1 MDSKTVYVLLD
12 ADVIIHL
19 YKANR
24 LSVLQELYNGRLLV
38 LDLVLEE
45 LMRNKTIAPYVEN
58 FLRFK
63 VISEYCFPSKDEE
76 ILKEYALLSKTRGKG
91 ESACMAV
98 CRYQNNI
105 LASSNL
111 KDIKPYCERYGI
123 AYLTTMDILA
133 IAYKKGF
140 MSLKECDE
148 SIRTILSKQSKL
160 PYNNLSDFLAMD
172 FKNEKI
178 QY

>member
-1 MDSKTVYVLLD
+1 MDSRIVYILLD
-12 ADVIIHL
+12 ADVVIHF
-19 YKANR
+19 YKADR
-24 LSVLQELYNGRLLV
+24 LSVLQQLYKGRLLV

-45 LMRNKTIAPYVEN
+45 LMRNKTIAPHVEN

-63 VISEYCFPSKDEE
+63 VIQEYTIPSQDEQ
-76 ILKEYALLSKTRGKG
+76 ILKEYAFLRQTKGKG

-111 KDIKPYCERYGI
+111 KDIKPYCEQYGI

-133 IAYKKGF
+133 IAYKKGL
-140 MSLKECDE
+140 MPLSECDKA
-148 SIRTILSKQSKL
+148 INAILSKQSKL
-160 PYNNLSDFLAMD
+160 PYANLSAFLSRE
-172 FKNEKI
+172 FKIEKV

>member
-1 MDSKTVYVLLD
+1 
-12 ADVIIHL
+12 
-19 YKANR
+19 
-24 LSVLQELYNGRLLV
+24 
-38 LDLVLEE
+38 
-45 LMRNKTIAPYVEN
+45 MRNKTIAPDVEN

-63 VISEYCFPSKDEE
+63 VIEEYKFPSQDEQ
-76 ILKEYALLSKTRGKG
+76 ILKEYASLSKTKGKG

-111 KDIKPYCERYGI
+111 RDIKPYCEQYGI

-133 IAYKKGF
+133 IAHKKGLI
-140 MSLKECDE
+140 SLKECDD
-148 SIRTILSKQSKL
+148 SIKAILSKQSKL
-160 PYNNLSDFLAMD
+160 PYDNLSEFLAKD
-172 FKNEKI
+172 FKTEKC

>member
-1 MDSKTVYVLLD
+1 MDSKTVYILLD
-12 ADVIIHL
+12 ADVIIHF
-19 YKANR
+19 YKADR
-24 LSVLQELYNGRLLV
+24 LSVLQELYKGRLLV

-45 LMRNKTIAPYVEN
+45 LMRNKTIAPHVEN

-63 VISEYCFPSKDEE
+63 VIQEYRFPSEDEE
-76 ILKEYALLSKTRGKG
+76 ILKEYALLSRTKGKG

-111 KDIKPYCERYGI
+111 KDIKPYCEQYGI

-133 IAYKKGF
+133 IAQKKGL
-140 MSLKECDE
+140 MSLEECDD
-148 SIRTILSKQSKL
+148 SIKAILSKQSKL
-160 PYNNLSDFLAMD
+160 PYDNLSDYLKRD
-172 FKNEKI
+172 FKAEKTR
-178 QY
+178 Y

>member
-1 MDSKTVYVLLD
+1 MDSKVVYILLD
-12 ADVIIHL
+12 ADVIIHF
-19 YKANR
+19 YKADR
-24 LSVLQELYNGRLLV
+24 LSVLQELYKGRLLI
-38 LDLVLEE
+38 LDFVLEE
-45 LMRNKTIAPYVEN
+45 LMRNKTIAPHVEN

-63 VISEYCFPSKDEE
+63 VIEEYTFPSKDEQ
-76 ILKEYALLSKTRGKG
+76 ILKEYAQLSKTKGKG

-111 KDIKPYCERYGI
+111 RDIKPYCEQHRI

-133 IAYKKGF
+133 IACKKGV
-140 MSLKECDE
+140 MLSKECDE
-148 SIRTILSKQSKL
+148 AIKAIISKQSKL
-160 PYNNLSDFLAMD
+160 PYDNLNDYLVKD
-172 FKNEKI
+172 FKMEKC

>member
-1 MDSKTVYVLLD
+1 MDSKVVYILLD
-12 ADVIIHL
+12 ADVIIHF
-19 YKANR
+19 YKADR
-24 LSVLQELYNGRLLV
+24 LSILQELYKGRLLV
-38 LDLVLEE
+38 LDFVLEE
-45 LMRNKTIAPYVEN
+45 LMRNKTIAPHVEN

-63 VISEYCFPSKDEE
+63 VIEEYRFPSKDEL
-76 ILKEYALLSKTRGKG
+76 ILKEYALLSKTKGKG

-111 KDIKPYCERYGI
+111 RDIRPYCEQHGI

-140 MSLKECDE
+140 MSLKECDD
-148 SIRTILSKQSKL
+148 SINAILSKQSKL
-160 PYNNLSDFLAMD
+160 PYNTLSHYLKKD
-172 FKNEKI
+172 FKVEKL

>member
-1 MDSKTVYVLLD
+1 MDSRTGYILLD
-12 ADVIIHL
+12 ADVIIHF
-19 YKANR
+19 YKADR
-24 LSVLQELYNGRLLV
+24 LSVLQELYRGRLLV
-38 LDLVLEE
+38 LDFVLEE
-45 LMRNKTIAPYVEN
+45 LLRNKTIAPHVEN

-63 VISEYCFPSKDEE
+63 VIEEYKFPSQDEQ
-76 ILKEYALLSKTRGKG
+76 ILKEYASLSKTKGKG

-98 CRYQNNI
+98 CRFQNNI

-111 KDIKPYCERYGI
+111 RDIKPYCEQYGI

-133 IAYKKGF
+133 IAHKKGH

-148 SIRTILSKQSKL
+148 SIKAILSKQSKL
-160 PYNNLSDFLAMD
+160 PYDNLSEFLAKD
-172 FKNEKI
+172 FKMEKC